1 MSIIRSVQ
9 MIITH
14 LVDAENVV
22 EVVELATAN
31 DMSTPVNVFCPNVV
45 DMQKY
50 CNSQKHGNLRRLSI
64 YFKRSF

>member
-1 MSIIRSVQ
+1 MSIICSVQ

-22 EVVELATAN
+22 GVVELATAN

-45 DMQKY
+45 DMQQY
-50 CNSQKHGNLRRLSI
+50 CNSQKRGNLRRLSI
-64 YFKRSF
+64 YF

>member
-1 MSIIRSVQ
+1 MSIICSVQ

-45 DMQKY
+45 DMQQY

-64 YFKRSF
+64 YF

>member
-1 MSIIRSVQ
+1 MSIICSVQ

-64 YFKRSF
+64 YF